1 MDFRSSL
8 AGLVLSMAYR
18 MGVWGAGPPP
28 HIMILHVLGGG
39 EKGDH
44 PLCTLLSIQLDSDM
58 FSNAF
63 NIIPIV
69 CWLGF
74 MICYVFSMVV
84 GGFDGFV
91 EKL

>member
-1 MDFRSSL
+1 MGCVPPFPPYHDIACFR
-8 AGLVLSMAYR
+8 
-18 MGVWGAGPPP
+18 
-28 HIMILHVLGGG
+28 GG
-39 EKGDH
+39 ENGDH

-74 MICYVFSMVV
+74 MIFYVFSMVV

>member
-1 MDFRSSL
+1 MVH
-8 AGLVLSMAYR
+8 ALS
-18 MGVWGAGPPP
+18 PLI
-28 HIMILHVLGGG
+28 IMILHYLGV
-39 EKGDH
+39 EKVGTT
-44 PLCTLLSIQLDSDM
+44 PLCALLSIQLDSDM

-74 MICYVFSMVV
+74 MIFYVFSMVV